1 MTKKSLITDK
11 ITEICKQNILAGMN
25 HSACARA
32 IRVSQQTWWNWQN
45 LGKEGRP
52 PYAKW
57 YIEIQEA
64 ESSLLLECL
73 ESVRLSMQQGNIE
86 TTKWML
92 ERRFSA
98 DGFGK
103 ASTVNVNA
111 KTENKNL
118 NLNIGAA
125 TEDEREKIRQSILEK
140 LAPRS
145 RVISP
150 IAD

>member
-1 MTKKSLITDK
+1 
-11 ITEICKQNILAGMN
+11 
-25 HSACARA
+25 
-32 IRVSQQTWWNWQN
+32 
-45 LGKEGRP
+45 
-52 PYAKW
+52 
-57 YIEIQEA
+57 
-64 ESSLLLECL
+64 
-73 ESVRLSMQQGNIE
+73 MQQGNIE

-140 LAPRS
+140 LAPRG